1 MPLLPCT
8 NPLGFKTGEI
18 SDAQLSASSELSAN
32 TTSYYSR
39 LNQPNT
45 AWVAGTDDENQW
57 LEVNMYRQ
65 TVITGVNVQGNPSA
79 DQWVTRYKVYVSR
92 DHFNWNYVLDEYDE
106 IEVKLF
112 RFNSRF
118 GVFLKKYMLL
128 NYIRHCDSTR

>member
-1 MPLLPCT
+1 MPVLPCT
-8 NPLGFKTGEI
+8 DPLGLQTGEI

-65 TVITGVNVQGNPSA
+65 TVITGVNMQGNPSA
-79 DQWVTRYKVYVSR
+79 DQWVTRYKVDVSL
-92 DHFNWNYVLDEYDE
+92 DHLQWSSVLDEYDM
-106 IEVKLF
+106 IEV
-112 RFNSRF
+112 
-118 GVFLKKYMLL
+118 
-128 NYIRHCDSTR
+128 I